1 MRTAS
6 IVFAFIAGI
15 AGIAML
21 GDIAYA
27 AGQAEAAGTPPGIG
41 WAEVLGIVGGVLG
54 VVSMILHIV
63 APRTKTH
70 LDDELVDKIDRV
82 LEFIGAAPKARRDD
96 VSAAIRAVKP

>member
-1 MRTAS
+1 MRTTS

-27 AGQAEAAGTPPGIG
+27 AGQEAAGGPQGVG

-54 VVSMILHIV
+54 IVSMILHIV

-82 LEFIGAAPKARRDD
+82 LEFIGAAPKSTRED
-96 VSAAIRAVKP
+96 VTAAIRAVKP